1 MQKNNEIL
9 VIYVG
14 IAGIRS
20 EDIDTYVNRVTNRIA
35 PVDFNGIIITIPIQ
49 SHDSRIEC
57 INPKYIT
64 NKKLV
69 EKHNELMNTLN
80 ENLDIQI
87 NQIKF
92 KNDE

>member
-1 MQKNNEIL
+1 MQKNKEIL
-9 VIYVG
+9 VLYIGV
-14 IAGIRS
+14 ANIRS
-20 EDIDTYVNRVTNRIA
+20 EDIKTYVNKVTEHIA
-35 PVDFNGIIITIPIQ
+35 PPDFDGTIITIPIQ
-49 SHDSRIEC
+49 STDCKIEC

-69 EKHNELMNTLN
+69 EKHNELMNILN
-80 ENLDIQI
+80 ENLNIQI